1 MAEFIER
8 EVLTVKDYDLYCH
21 YVAGLVGIG
30 LSRVGMLSTR
40 LHLIF
45 TGGSTACINSLEHAC
60 SSLRQVA
67 SNLQKLEVWRTCQMA
82 WASSCRR
89 QTSFVITWK
98 TLWRS
103 LLQGLP
109 IVYKVSFHNIHMCRA
124 CQSWSILVS

>member
-30 LSRVGMLSTR
+30 LSRVSMLS
-40 LHLIF
+40 LPL
-45 TGGSTACINSLEHAC
+45 GSTACTSINSLGHAC

-67 SNLQKLEVWRTCQMA
+67 SNLQRLEIWRTFQMA

-89 QTSFVITWK
+89 QTSYVITWK

-103 LLQGLP
+103 LLQGKLP
-109 IVYKVSFHNIHMCRA
+109 VTHKVSFQDI
-124 CQSWSILVS
+124 